1 MYNGD
6 KSRAIWGIKWVNV
19 GCTVLRAAPETWQ
32 VLWNCELFLWK
43 TGHFTQTCLW
53 ISFWKKFCFWA
64 LLWMCI
70 TENTLGT
77 THPIL
82 REDGVRVSGVLGL
95 ALLSLMWML
104 SASLEGPV
112 RTASWCL
119 AVGGVGNWILTS
131 SLLPAVRKLAQAV
144 PPTWIPSRTTKI
156 SPGLEAPAQCHIIL
170 KALVG
175 ACPALLTPFTGVLL
189 VQHWPPPVA
198 WGCVSYQTVSDQKE
212 ASWGHMP
219 TFLFPMCLASL
230 VYGGKPSI
238 SAYWVQVFLLLSTYM

>member
-1 MYNGD
+1 
-6 KSRAIWGIKWVNV
+6 
-19 GCTVLRAAPETWQ
+19 
-32 VLWNCELFLWK
+32 
-43 TGHFTQTCLW
+43 
-53 ISFWKKFCFWA
+53 
-64 LLWMCI
+64 MCI
-70 TENTLGT
+70 IENTLGT

-82 REDGVRVSGVLGL
+82 RGDGVRVSGVLGL

-119 AVGGVGNWILTS
+119 AVGGVGNWILMS

-156 SPGLEAPAQCHIIL
+156 SPALEAPAQCHIIL

-175 ACPALLTPFTGVLL
+175 ACPALLTPFTGILL
-189 VQHWPPPVA
+189 VRHWPPPVA

-212 ASWGHMP
+212 ASWWHMP

-238 SAYWVQVFLLLSTYM
+238 NACWVQVFLLLSTYM